1 MPSPSEYLEALI
13 QELGKLPGIG
23 SKSAS
28 RAAFHILEMNET
40 AVNRLLST
48 ITALRNNVRECTICG
63 GISDTDICSICSN
76 TARNR
81 RIICVVEDKKSVLTI
96 EKTGTFNGLYHILGG
111 VISPL
116 DGIGPENIRFAEL
129 QHRCESEDI
138 EEVIMATNPTIE
150 GDATVLYCVKLLKP
164 LNIKVMRLARGL
176 PVGADIDFTDI
187 ATISKSMSERHEV

>member
-1 MPSPSEYLEALI
+1 MHSPSEYLEALI

-40 AVNRLLST
+40 SVNRLLGT
-48 ITALRNNVRECTICG
+48 ITALRDNVRECTICG

-116 DGIGPENIRFAEL
+116 DGIGPENIRFSEL
-129 QHRCESEDI
+129 RRRCESEDI